1 MFQEGRD
8 KRFLMEKLV
17 HKSTRDGDI
26 DAYDVASESTQQ
38 TGLHP
43 TASNFF

>member
-1 MFQEGRD
+1 
-8 KRFLMEKLV
+8 MEKLV

-43 TASNFF
+43 TANNFF